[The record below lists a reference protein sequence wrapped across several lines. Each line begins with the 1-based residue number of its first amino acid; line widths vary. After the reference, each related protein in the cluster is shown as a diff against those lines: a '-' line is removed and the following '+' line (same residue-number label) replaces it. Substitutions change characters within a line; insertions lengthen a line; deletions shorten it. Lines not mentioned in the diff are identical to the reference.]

1 MGDIKRVPTGIEEL
15 DKIIEGGFPEGSAIL
30 VKGSPGTLKTILGL
44 QFLYNGAK
52 QFKDRGIYISFT
64 QGEESLKEQAELFG
78 WSFDGLPVEFKNYDI
93 TREPDLE
100 GLIVSDIKTF
110 KPARV
115 VVDSLTS
122 FLSKL
127 PLSREEFV
135 ADQIFEAIKKVGS
148 IPITEDMLLR
158 ALTTRFIRRMREAD
172 KCTVMYIY
180 EERTFESAKETCEY
194 LVDGVIKL
202 AKIEALGK
210 RTLVVEKMRL
220 TKHDFLARTV
230 NVGPKGIVVEK

>member
-1 MGDIKRVPTGIEEL
+1 MAIKRVPTGIEEL
-15 DKIIEGGFPEGSAIL
+15 DKIVDGGFPEGSTIL
-30 VKGSPGTLKTILGL
+30 VKGSPGTLKTIFGL

-52 QFKDRGIYISFT
+52 QYKDKGMYISFT
-64 QGEESLKEQAELFG
+64 QGEESLRQQAELFG
-78 WSFDGLPVEFKNYDI
+78 WDFKSLPVEFRNYDI

-100 GLIVSDIKTF
+100 GLVVSDIKTF
-110 KPARV
+110 KPSRV

-135 ADQIFEAIKKVGS
+135 NDQIFEALKKVGG
-148 IPITEDMLLR
+148 IPISEDMLLR
-158 ALTTRFIRRMREAD
+158 ALTMRFIRRMREAEAS
-172 KCTVMYIY
+172 TVIYIY

-194 LVDGVIKL
+194 LVDGTIKM

-210 RTLVVEKMRL
+210 RTMVVEKMRL
-220 TKHDFLARTV
+220 TKHDFLARTISL
-230 NVGPKGIVVEK
+230 GPKGIVVEK

>member
-1 MGDIKRVPTGIEEL
+1 MAIKRIPTGMEEL
-15 DKIIEGGFPEGSAIL
+15 DKIIEGGFPEGAAIL

-44 QFLYNGAK
+44 QYLYNGAK
-52 QFKDRGIYISFT
+52 QYKDKGMYISFT
-64 QGEESLKEQAELFG
+64 QGEESLTQQAEDFG
-78 WSFDGLPVEFKNYDI
+78 WEFKGLPVEFKNYDI

-100 GLIVSDIKTF
+100 GLVVSDIKTF

-135 ADQIFEAIKKVGS
+135 ADQIFEALKKVGG
-148 IPITEDMLLR
+148 IPISEDMLLR
-158 ALTTRFIRRMREAD
+158 ALTTRFIRRMREAGTN
-172 KCTVMYIY
+172 TVMYIY

-194 LVDGVIKL
+194 LVDGVIKMS
-202 AKIEALGK
+202 KIEALGK
-210 RTLVVEKMRL
+210 RTMVVEKMRL
-220 TKHDFLARTV
+220 TKHDFLARTMSI
-230 NVGPKGIVVEK
+230 GAKGIIVEK

>member
-1 MGDIKRVPTGIEEL
+1 MAFKRIATGIDEL
-15 DKIIEGGFPEGSAIL
+15 DKIIEGGFPEGCAIL

-52 QFKDRGIYISFT
+52 QYKDKGMYVSFT
-64 QGEESLKEQAELFG
+64 QGEESLRQQSDMFG
-78 WSFDGLPVEFKNYDI
+78 WNFDGLPVEFKNYDI

-110 KPARV
+110 KPTRV
-115 VVDSLTS
+115 VIDSLTS

-135 ADQIFEAIKKVGS
+135 ADQIFEAIKKVGG
-148 IPITEDMLLR
+148 IPISEDMLLR
-158 ALTTRFIRRMREAD
+158 ALTTRFIRRVREAD
-172 KCTVMYIY
+172 ASTVLYIY

-194 LVDGVIKL
+194 LVDGVIKM
-202 AKIEALGK
+202 ATIEALGK
-210 RTLVVEKMRL
+210 RTMVVEKMRL
-220 TKHDFLARTV
+220 TKHDFLARTMSI
-230 NVGPKGIVVEK
+230 GPKGIVVEK

>member
-1 MGDIKRVPTGIEEL
+1 MAFKRIATGIDEL

-52 QFKDRGIYISFT
+52 QYKDKGMYVSFT
-64 QGEESLKEQAELFG
+64 QGEESLRQQSDMFG
-78 WSFDGLPVEFKNYDI
+78 WNFDGLPVEFKNYDI

-110 KPARV
+110 KPTRV
-115 VVDSLTS
+115 VIDSLTS

-135 ADQIFEAIKKVGS
+135 ADQIFEAIKKVGG
-148 IPITEDMLLR
+148 IPISEDMLLR
-158 ALTTRFIRRMREAD
+158 ALTTRFIRRVREAD
-172 KCTVMYIY
+172 ASTVLYIY

-194 LVDGVIKL
+194 LVDGVIKM

-210 RTLVVEKMRL
+210 RTMVVEKMRL
-220 TKHDFLARTV
+220 TKHDFLARTMS
-230 NVGPKGIVVEK
+230 VGPKGIVVEK

>member
-1 MGDIKRVPTGIEEL
+1 MAIKRIPTGMEEL
-15 DKIIEGGFPEGSAIL
+15 DKIIEGGFPEGAAIL

-44 QFLYNGAK
+44 QYIYNGAK
-52 QFKDRGIYISFT
+52 QFKDKGMYVSFT
-64 QGEESLKEQAELFG
+64 QSEESLTQQAELFG
-78 WSFDGLPVEFKNYDI
+78 WEFKGLPVEFKNYDI

-100 GLIVSDIKTF
+100 GLIVSEIKTF

-135 ADQIFEAIKKVGS
+135 ADQIFEALKKVGG
-148 IPITEDMLLR
+148 IPISEDMLLR
-158 ALTTRFIRRMREAD
+158 ALTTRFIRRMREAGTN
-172 KCTVMYIY
+172 TVMYIY

-194 LVDGVIKL
+194 LVDGVIKMS
-202 AKIEALGK
+202 KIEALGK
-210 RTLVVEKMRL
+210 RTMVVEKMRL
-220 TKHDFLARTV
+220 TKHDFLARTMSI
-230 NVGPKGIVVEK
+230 GPKGIVVEK